1 MAQTTSA
8 DIAAAVT
15 FKVQRKVLQNLRGN
29 LLFADEQFAEKGE
42 FDPGTDSLLFTSYA
56 DLGTSTTPLVEGT
69 GPTPRALAMTTVS
82 VDTAQYG
89 DAVQITDLAKLKSG
103 QDLVA
108 IAGERI
114 ARQMKVVLDTLS
126 RDSIASGGTA
136 KYQAGDTTRAGL
148 ASNDLITLADLN
160 KLGFQMEYANIPR
173 FSDGFYVL
181 WVAPGVAYDLFS
193 DTNFVAVH
201 QYTDNSP
208 LIKGEVG
215 KIAGFRVVIAHSAP
229 TFSSTTTVFASIAIG
244 DIKAW
249 GMGSLE
255 TTEVFNLN
263 QADKSDIVNQK
274 HIMSWKS
281 NYGCAPLNNGY
292 YFRFESAATDLA
304 A

>member
-1 MAQTTSA
+1 MAQTTAA

-29 LLFADEQFAEKGE
+29 LVYADEAFAEQGE
-42 FDPGTDSLLFTSYA
+42 FDPGTDALLFTTFA

-69 GPTPRALAMTTVS
+69 GPTPRALSMTTVS

-103 QDLVA
+103 QDLVS
-108 IAGERI
+108 IASERI
-114 ARQMKVVLDTLS
+114 SRQMKVVLDTLS
-126 RDSIASGGTA
+126 RDSIASGGTPV
-136 KYQAGDTTRAGL
+136 YQAGDTTRAGL

-160 KLGFQMEYANIPR
+160 KLAFQLEYANIPR

-193 DTNFVAVH
+193 DTNFTAVH
-201 QYTDNSP
+201 QYTDNTP

-215 KIAGFRVVIAHSAP
+215 KIAGFRVVMAHSAP
-229 TFSSTTTVFASIAIG
+229 TFASTATVFASIAIG
-244 DIKAW
+244 DVKGW
-249 GMGSLE
+249 GMGSLA
-255 TTEVFNLN
+255 TTEVFHLN

-274 HIMSWKS
+274 DIMSWKA
-281 NYGCAPLNNGY
+281 NYGCAPLANSY
-292 YFRFESAATDLA
+292 YFRFESAATDLSA
-304 A
+304 

>member
-15 FKVQRKVLQNLRGN
+15 FKVQRKVLANLRGN
-29 LLFADEQFAEKGE
+29 LVFADEQFAEQGD

-56 DLGTSTTPLVEGT
+56 DLGTSTTPLVEGV
-69 GPTPRALAMTTVS
+69 GPTPRALSMSTVS

-103 QDLVA
+103 NDLVA
-108 IAGERI
+108 IASERI
-114 ARQMKVVLDTLS
+114 SRQMKVVLDTLT
-126 RDSIASGGTA
+126 RDAIASGGTA

-148 ASNDLITLADLN
+148 ASTDLITLADLN
-160 KLGFQMEYANIPR
+160 KLAFQMEYANIPR

-193 DTNFVAVH
+193 DSAFTAVH
-201 QYTDNSP
+201 QYTDNTP

-229 TFSSTTTVFASIAIG
+229 TFSSTTTVFASIAVG
-244 DIKAW
+244 DVKAW
-249 GMGSLE
+249 GMGSLA
-255 TTEVFNLN
+255 TTEVFSLN

-281 NYGCAPLNNGY
+281 NYGVAPLNNGY